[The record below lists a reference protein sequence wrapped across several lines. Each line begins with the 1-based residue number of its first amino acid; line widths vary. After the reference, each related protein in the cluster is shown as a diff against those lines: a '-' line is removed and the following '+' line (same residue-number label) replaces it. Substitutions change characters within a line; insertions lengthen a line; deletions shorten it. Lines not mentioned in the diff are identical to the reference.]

1 MKEQYFADKNR
12 YDCGME
18 YERCGRSGVLLP
30 KVSLGFWHN
39 FGSVD
44 PYERSREITHY
55 AFDHGITH
63 FDLANNYGPVYGSA
77 EETMGRLM
85 DEDFRPYRDELF
97 ISTKAGYDMWP
108 GPYGNWGSR
117 KYLMA
122 SLDQSLR
129 RMKIDYV
136 DLFYSHRYD
145 PDTPLEETLQA
156 LVDIVRQG
164 KALYVGISNW
174 PLEALKYGHKYLKD
188 HDVPLLIYQGRLNML
203 SRTPQETGITDFCAE
218 KGIGFIAFSPLA
230 QGLLTDRYLQGIPA
244 DSRMAKEKFL
254 KSSMLTP
261 ELLEKLR
268 HYNDVAQSRGET
280 LAEMA
285 LAWILHQRAVTSVLV
300 GASSTPP
307 PSTKCFNPPVES
319 AVLGSGAKVQSPATL
334 LWGLTPVGATL
345 LQGLTPEFK
354 KKRPGAIMPSASFLS
369 LQKRNAPSIILR
381 AHREVQPDG
390 GTMLL

>member
-1 MKEQYFADKNR
+1 MKESYFADKDR
-12 YDCGME
+12 YTNGMV
-18 YERCGRSGVLLP
+18 YERCGRSGVMLP

-108 GPYGNWGSR
+108 GPYGDWGSR

-122 SLDQSLR
+122 SLDQSLK

-145 PDTPLEETLQA
+145 PVTPLEETLQA
-156 LVDIVRQG
+156 LVDIVRAG
-164 KALYVGISNW
+164 KALYIGISRW
-174 PLEALKYGHKYLKD
+174 PLEATRFAAKYLKER
-188 HDVPLLIYQGRLNML
+188 DVPLLIYQGKLNML
-203 SRTPQETGITDFCAE
+203 DREPQEEGILDFCAE
-218 KGIGFIAFSPLA
+218 EGIGFISFSPLA
-230 QGLLTDRYLQGIPA
+230 QGLLTDRYLSIDSSKGFAIPEG
-244 DSRMAKEKFL
+244 SRMSKGKFL
-254 KSSMLTP
+254 REEMLTP
-261 ELLEKLR
+261 ELLAKLR
-268 HYNDVAQSRGET
+268 HYNEVAVSRGET

-285 LAWILHQRAVTSVLV
+285 LAWILHQKGVTSVLV
-300 GASSTPP
+300 GASSTAQLE
-307 PSTKCFNPPVES
+307 KNLRCVS
-319 AVLGSGAKVQSPATL
+319 A
-334 LWGLTPVGATL
+334 TPFDEKL
-345 LQGLTPEFK
+345 
-354 KKRPGAIMPSASFLS
+354 
-369 LQKRNAPSIILR
+369 
-381 AHREVQPDG
+381 
-390 GTMLL
+390 